1 MTMPMVMCHW
11 ASPATATGS
20 ARVDILGCSAA
31 LPCWCL
37 TAGHWGVLCHQL
49 RTAKCLQLSHP
60 HLRKWSKKGNRTFL
74 TLHLD
79 TTCPQEL
86 YLFLSGTGPGTNPY
100 FTDWGVILVVLFG
113 AKHQC
118 IAWNSRPKWIR
129 ATNNAQKTE
138 TGAKLAVHCVIS
150 YTNQDTRMPPC
161 ICDTA
166 YHMQIKSLWDAVL
179 CWLVNGYH

>member
-118 IAWNSRPKWIR
+118 IAWNSRPKWMKARIWR
-129 ATNNAQKTE
+129 LYDEIQTNVTWNLRLTMGWTVQRSIPGTE
-138 TGAKLAVHCVIS
+138 DHPASHSVGS
-150 YTNQDTRMPPC
+150 G
-161 ICDTA
+161 
-166 YHMQIKSLWDAVL
+166 VL
-179 CWLVNGYH
+179 PLG